1 MFAVLREIG
10 ELRIRREQRRG
21 GISLPLPEQEVRVED
36 GRWALEFRAR
46 HPVEDWNEQISLL
59 TGMAAA
65 HLMVQHRVGLLRTLP
80 PAEPYAIERLHRT
93 ARALRSEAHTSELQS
108 LMRISYDV
116 LCLQN
121 KKNFYFLNTCIPISF
136 HYNL

>member
-65 HLMVQHRVGLLRTLP
+65 PLMVQHRVGLLRTLP
-80 PAEPYAIERLHRT
+80 PAEPYALGRLHRT
-93 ARALRSEAHTSELQS
+93 DRKNAVQARRGA
-108 LMRISYDV
+108 
-116 LCLQN
+116 
-121 KKNFYFLNTCIPISF
+121 KP
-136 HYNL
+136 

>member
-80 PAEPYAIERLHRT
+80 PAGPYAIERLHRD
-93 ARALRSEAHTSELQS
+93 RKSTS
-108 LMRISYDV
+108 
-116 LCLQN
+116 
-121 KKNFYFLNTCIPISF
+121 LNSS
-136 HYNL
+136 H